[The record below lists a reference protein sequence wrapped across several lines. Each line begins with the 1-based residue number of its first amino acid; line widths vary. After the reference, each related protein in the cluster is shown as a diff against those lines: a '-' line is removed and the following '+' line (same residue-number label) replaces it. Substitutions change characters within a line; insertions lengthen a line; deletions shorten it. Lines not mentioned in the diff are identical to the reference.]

1 MGEAAG
7 ILRRIMRAAP
17 GGSAEAAP
25 LTPARALRLAFA
37 RAADRAAG
45 LAVAVLGVADEVAP
59 LDDLLTR
66 LEPGLMLLSVE
77 RAGTVGLV
85 ALDAEAR
92 AAAVEAQTL
101 GRPSAQAADP
111 REPTAVD
118 AALALPLAQAFL
130 EEAEAATAGTRL
142 DGWVGAAR
150 AGGRLPS
157 AREAALTLPD
167 GDYRAV
173 RLTLDLG
180 AGGRQGLCLLLLP
193 VALRQP
199 EAPGAAGDG
208 WREGLGEQVMAA
220 PAEVTAVLHRLR
232 LPLAEAEGLDVGR
245 VLPLPGVT
253 VASVRLQGP
262 GGADLGPA
270 RLGQVAG
277 MRAVR
282 LEAPPPPTLVE
293 IGPAGPVPLGLP
305 GGR

>member
-1 MGEAAG
+1 MGQGVG
-7 ILRRIMRAAP
+7 ILRRIAR
-17 GGSAEAAP
+17 GGSGGPPAP
-25 LTPARALRLAFA
+25 SLTPARALRLAFA
-37 RAADRAAG
+37 RAAERAAG

-59 LDDLLTR
+59 LDDLLAR
-66 LEPGLMLLSVE
+66 LEPGLMLLGVE
-77 RAGTVGLV
+77 RGGTAGLL

-92 AAAVEAQTL
+92 AAVVEAQTL
-101 GRPSAQAADP
+101 GRPSAQAAEP
-111 REPTAVD
+111 REVTAVD
-118 AALALPLAQAFL
+118 AALATPLAQAFL
-130 EEAEAATAGTRL
+130 DEAGAATAGTAL
-142 DGWVGAAR
+142 DGWVGPAR
-150 AGGRLPS
+150 AGARLHS
-157 AREAALTLPD
+157 GREAALALPD

-193 VALRQP
+193 VALR
-199 EAPGAAGDG
+199 APAPPLPAGED

-220 PAEVTAVLHRLR
+220 PAEVLAVLHRLR
-232 LPLAEAEGLDVGR
+232 LSLAEAEGLEVGL

-282 LEAPPPPTLVE
+282 LEAPPPPTLGE
-293 IGPAGPVPLGLP
+293 IAPPGPVPLGLP
-305 GGR
+305 AGR